1 VAVRACPPGLLMST
15 FYPAPGAPSS
25 FEGWTLVVGA
35 AAHANVGQLAADLLV
50 CTLRLPHAGTLS
62 SAHVL
67 PVVGN
72 DAVGDTARGA
82 LTSALEAYA
91 DAASRTAVL
100 QQRAPAGRGCQR
112 ALAADVAAWADRA
125 GFGRVLVL
133 AGLDAAQAA
142 LAAQVGPAGAFRFAA
157 PPAGGPAWPGAP
169 APAALGWLPL
179 EGAAL
184 GGVAL
189 ADCRSP
195 PWPLLAA
202 LAQRG
207 APALALLR
215 FASEGDNAGDAA
227 QLAERCA
234 ELLELRGGPPWRAPL
249 AWAAAFGAVAG
260 ADNDADDIF

>member
-1 VAVRACPPGLLMST
+1 MAT

-25 FEGWTLVVGA
+25 FEGWTLVVAA

-50 CTLRLPHAGTLS
+50 STLRLSHAGTLAS
-62 SAHVL
+62 PHAL
-67 PVVGN
+67 PCCGN
-72 DAVGDTARGA
+72 DAVGDVARGA
-82 LTSALEAYA
+82 LTTALEAYC
-91 DAASRTAVL
+91 DGGSRTALL
-100 QQRAPAGRGCQR
+100 QQRAPAARGAQR

-133 AGLDAAQAA
+133 AGLEAAHAT
-142 LAAQVGPAGAFRFAA
+142 QVGPDGAFRYAA
-157 PPAGGPAWPGAP
+157 PPAGGPAWPPASGAP
-169 APAALGWLPL
+169 TPQQLGWVAL
-179 EGAAL
+179 EGDTL

-189 ADCRSP
+189 RDARAP

-202 LAQRG
+202 CAAKG

-227 QLAERCA
+227 ELAERCC
-234 ELLELRGGPPWRAPL
+234 ELLALRRDGPWRAPA
-249 AWAAAFGAVAG
+249 AWAAAFGKLAG